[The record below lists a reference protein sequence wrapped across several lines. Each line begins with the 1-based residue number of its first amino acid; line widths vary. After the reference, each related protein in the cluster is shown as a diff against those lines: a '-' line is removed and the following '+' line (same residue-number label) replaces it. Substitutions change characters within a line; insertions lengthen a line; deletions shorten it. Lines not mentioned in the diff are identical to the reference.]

1 MDHDTLPLADLG
13 TPAHGLTDVV
23 CKAFV
28 HAMQVWKYE
37 GCRTLSYY
45 LRRRDCIQAL
55 AKDLAV
61 PEQAVVA
68 TVMKQ
73 ILECLTVSGL
83 QDDLADKCNLLME
96 IYALHHVI
104 IMKTVSNHS
113 LVHVVQ
119 AQATQQSTASEI
131 CDMDD
136 STRLPGAMCTVCP
149 CHHADC

>member
-23 CKAFV
+23 CKSFV

-73 ILECLTVSGL
+73 ILECLTVSCL
-83 QDDLADKCNLLME
+83 CDDLADMCNASMTVH
-96 IYALHHVI
+96 APHHI
-104 IMKTVSNHS
+104 FLPKDSQHPQLI
-113 LVHVVQ
+113 Q
-119 AQATQQSTASEI
+119 YGPAQAA
-131 CDMDD
+131 C
-136 STRLPGAMCTVCP
+136 
-149 CHHADC
+149 